1 MTKLSEHIPAGFSMS
16 IISPFKDIQNR
27 NNIYRCKGFKNFFLI
42 FKKMRNEDN

>member
-16 IISPFKDIQNR
+16 IISSFKDIQNR
-27 NNIYRCKGFKNFFLI
+27 NNIYRGKNFFLI